1 MFKFS
6 KSGVSEEKN
15 EINSPSIEYLN
26 ENNKLEEIKENTIK
40 YPDFQIIYQNIIIKN
55 FKNNISSIKN
65 TKIFKQIKT

>member
-40 YPDFQIIYQNIIIKN
+40 YPDSQ
-55 FKNNISSIKN
+55 NNI
-65 TKIFKQIKT
+65 

>member
-40 YPDFQIIYQNIIIKN
+40 YPDSLIMHQNIIIKN
-55 FKNNISSIKN
+55 FKKNISSIKN

>member
-26 ENNKLEEIKENTIK
+26 ENNNYKK
-40 YPDFQIIYQNIIIKN
+40 
-55 FKNNISSIKN
+55 
-65 TKIFKQIKT
+65 